1 MSQNILPLLII
12 GIYMFIPLWI
22 GAKAGEHELP
32 TPEDFF
38 VQSRSMKP
46 LAVFFTVQAT
56 WWSTFA
62 FFGSN
67 AYFYE
72 KGPVYWT
79 TIAWDF
85 LFGILF
91 FLIGKPIW
99 FYGKKN
105 NYITASDFFRDMYGS
120 EFLGNLV
127 TFITV
132 LFTMPYLQIQL
143 AGVAYLIE
151 IASKE
156 LIPWEMGGFIFCV
169 VVIIYVWTGGLR
181 AVAWADIFYEVL
193 ILLGAILGGIFII
206 TKVGGIHTL
215 FHTLKETAPEALTLP
230 GPTGEAGPMLW
241 ISMFLLVPIGAMMG
255 PPLWTRMY
263 AVNSPQVFN
272 LMPFL
277 LGFVGIVN
285 IAPMLIGN
293 AGILLVPDLQKPDS
307 LLPVMLF
314 QYAPF
319 TLASLI
325 LTGGAAAAMSTS
337 NSQIHAI
344 ASVYT
349 MDIHKRYI
357 NKGIDNTH
365 LIRIARWS
373 ILIFTIFSYVL
384 TIHIPGLLIQIGL
397 IALSGTAQLIV
408 PTAGALF
415 WKRSTAQG
423 ALAGLLGGIICL
435 SLFTFVPAIHL
446 PYEIHPG
453 LAALFLN
460 TLLFIIVSFVT
471 PMRNASILAKFEEQ
485 RNIFNNNH

>member
-62 FFGSN
+62 FFGST

-105 NYITASDFFRDMYGS
+105 NYITASDFFRDMYAS
-120 EFLGNLV
+120 EILGNLV
-127 TFITV
+127 TLIMV

-151 IASKE
+151 IASKG
-156 LIPWEMGGFIFCV
+156 LIPWEMGGFVFCV

-181 AVAWADIFYEVL
+181 AVAWADIFYEIL
-193 ILLGAILGGIFII
+193 ILLGAILGGIFIV
-206 TKVGGIHTL
+206 TKVGSIHAL
-215 FHTLKETAPEALTLP
+215 FNTLKQTAPETLTLP

-241 ISMFLLVPIGAMMG
+241 ISMFLLVPIGAMMA

-263 AVNSPQVFN
+263 AVKSAQVFH

-277 LGFVGIVN
+277 LGCIGIVN

-293 AGILLVPDLQKPDS
+293 AGILLIPGLQKSDS
-307 LLPVMLF
+307 LLPVLLF

-319 TLASLI
+319 SLASLI

-337 NSQIHAI
+337 NSQIHSI
-344 ASVYT
+344 AAVYT

-357 NKGIDNTH
+357 HKDMDNKH
-365 LIRIARWS
+365 LIRIGRWS
-373 ILIFTIFSYVL
+373 ILIFTIFSYFL
-384 TIHIPGLLIQIGL
+384 TVHIPGLLIQIGL

-415 WKRSTAQG
+415 WKRSTAKG
-423 ALAGLLGGIICL
+423 AIAGLLGGILCL
-435 SLFTFVPAIHL
+435 SLFTFILPIHL
-446 PYEIHPG
+446 PFGIHPG
-453 LAALFLN
+453 LAAFFLN
-460 TLLFIIVSFVT
+460 LLLFIVVSLAT
-471 PMRNASILAKFEEQ
+471 PMRNPAILDKFEEQ
-485 RNIFNNNH
+485 RRIFNNC